1 LGAPPG
7 KAGIA
12 IGTGSTL
19 PLVMSIRNSA
29 RTERPEHGS
38 IINAAKTAPANIR
51 QLFLIRVPCFSKDVP
66 YLS

>member
-12 IGTGSTL
+12 IGIGSTL

-29 RTERPEHGS
+29 RTEGPEHGNMIS
-38 IINAAKTAPANIR
+38 AAKTAPASIW
-51 QLFLIRVPCFSKDVP
+51 QLFLIRCPLFS
-66 YLS
+66 